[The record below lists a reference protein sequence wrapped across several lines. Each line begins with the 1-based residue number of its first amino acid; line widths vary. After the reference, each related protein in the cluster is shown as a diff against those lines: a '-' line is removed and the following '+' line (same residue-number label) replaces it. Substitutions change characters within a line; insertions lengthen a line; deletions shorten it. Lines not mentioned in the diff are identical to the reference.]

1 MAVEMT
7 FQLYTKVIKGV
18 GAIKSIGEEAK
29 GLKGERALIVT
40 GPKILKTGLID
51 EVRNSLSDA
60 GVSCEIFSEVE
71 PNPSVR
77 TVERGKEI
85 LLSDGFDL
93 IIAVGGGSN
102 IDAAKAMAVM
112 AVNPGSICDY
122 EGADKFQNPPLPII
136 AVPTTAGTGSEVT
149 FASVVTDT
157 ERNYKFVVWSRL
169 LAPKVA
175 ILDPLTLSTAPRSVV
190 IAAGMDALTHAIE
203 SYVSKLANPYT
214 ENFALT
220 AIEIISKNLP
230 PAVADPANPVA
241 AENMLT
247 ASNMAGIAFTN
258 TRLGIVHAM
267 ALPPSALYDV
277 PHGIANTILL
287 PHGIEFNRIGNPT
300 KYAHIAYA
308 MGESA
313 QTVREA
319 SLLAAEAVRKLAMD
333 IGAPLSLSSV
343 GVESDSIPKM
353 AEDAMKSG
361 HLAVN
366 PRKVTFED
374 MIRIYQAAF

>member
-1 MAVEMT
+1 MAGEMI
-7 FQLYTKVIKGV
+7 FQFYTKVIKGV
-18 GAIKSIGEEAK
+18 GTIKQVGEEAK
-29 GLKGERALIVT
+29 GLKGKRAFIVT
-40 GPKILKTGLID
+40 GPNILRTGMID
-51 EVRNSLSDA
+51 EVRSSLNES
-60 GVSCEIFSEVE
+60 GISSEVFSEVE
-71 PNPSVR
+71 PNPSVK
-77 TVERGKEI
+77 TVEKGRGI
-85 LLSDGFDL
+85 LASDGFDL
-93 IIAVGGGSN
+93 IVAVGGGSN

-136 AVPTTAGTGSEVT
+136 AIPTTAGTGSEVT

-157 ERNYKFVVWSRL
+157 ERDYKFVVWSRL

-175 ILDPLTLSTAPRSVV
+175 ILDPLTLSTAPQTVI

-220 AIEIISKNLP
+220 AIELISKNLP
-230 PAVADPANPVA
+230 SAVADPTNLVA
-241 AENMLT
+241 VENMLM
-247 ASNMAGIAFTN
+247 ASNMAGISFTN

-267 ALPPSALYDV
+267 ALPPSALFDV

-319 SLLAAEAVRKLAMD
+319 SLLAADAVRKLATD
-333 IGAPLSLSSV
+333 IGAPFSLSEV
-343 GVESDSIPKM
+343 GVKSDTIPKM

-366 PRKVTFED
+366 PRKVTFQD
-374 MIRIYQAAF
+374 MVEIYQAAF